1 MSALQSEGLFIPI
14 NFYLVCHTLIIV
26 QVRSRTEIYRLILY
40 VFGIFQV
47 LLDVQSLKK
56 LKNLPNFVL
65 CLSLWLN
72 LIV

>member
-14 NFYLVCHTLIIV
+14 NFYLVCHTLIV
-26 QVRSRTEIYRLILY
+26 RVRSRTEIYRLILY
-40 VFGIFQV
+40 AFGIFQV

-56 LKNLPNFVL
+56 LKKLPNFVL